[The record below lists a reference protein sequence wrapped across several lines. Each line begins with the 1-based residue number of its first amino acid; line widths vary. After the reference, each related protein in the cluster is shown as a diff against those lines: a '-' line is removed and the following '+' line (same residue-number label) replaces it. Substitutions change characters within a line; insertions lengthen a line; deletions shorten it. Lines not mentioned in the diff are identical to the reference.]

1 MDYMSNKALIIAVS
15 LIVTMTVASAVLLII
30 NQVTTIYGQVYETD
44 TSIQNTFDEFDSYD
58 NTEKTLLEF
67 LNTVKKYRNNSNVT
81 IRYNSIDFTT
91 VEEKDKEI
99 DNLKIYLQIEKEA
112 FEIQITLKEKLLLN
126 FVAFPFYIRKFIY
139 KTLKKVYHFGRQLIS
154 LITV

>member
-1 MDYMSNKALIIAVS
+1 MDYMSNKALIISVS
-15 LIVTMTVASAVLLII
+15 LIVTMAVASAVLLII

-81 IRYNSIDFTT
+81 IRYNSIDHTT
-91 VEEKDKEI
+91 VEEKDKVI
-99 DNLKIYLQIEKEA
+99 DNLKKYLNIEKDNEKISIDTVFSSSMYIA
-112 FEIQITLKEKLLLN
+112 NVEKNNNKVIISFKEK
-126 FVAFPFYIRKFIY
+126 
-139 KTLKKVYHFGRQLIS
+139 
-154 LITV
+154 

>member
-67 LNTVKKYRNNSNVT
+67 LNTIKKYRNNSNVT
-81 IRYNSIDFTT
+81 IRYNSIDHTT
-91 VEEKDKEI
+91 VEEKDKVI
-99 DNLKIYLQIEKEA
+99 DNLKKYLNIEKDNEKISIDTVFSSSMYIA
-112 FEIQITLKEKLLLN
+112 NVEKNDNKVIISFKEK
-126 FVAFPFYIRKFIY
+126 
-139 KTLKKVYHFGRQLIS
+139 
-154 LITV
+154 

>member
-15 LIVTMTVASAVLLII
+15 LIVTMTVASALLLII

-67 LNTVKKYRNNSNVT
+67 LNTLKKYRNNSNVT

-99 DNLKIYLQIEKEA
+99 DNLKIYLQIEKDNEKISIDTTFSSSMYIA
-112 FEIQITLKEKLLLN
+112 NVEKNNNKVIISFKEK
-126 FVAFPFYIRKFIY
+126 
-139 KTLKKVYHFGRQLIS
+139 
-154 LITV
+154 

>member
-15 LIVTMTVASAVLLII
+15 LIVTMAVASAVLLII

-67 LNTVKKYRNNSNVT
+67 LNTIKKYRNNSNVT

-99 DNLKIYLQIEKEA
+99 DNLKIYLKIEKDNEKISIDTTFSSSMYIA
-112 FEIQITLKEKLLLN
+112 NVEKNDNKVIISFKEK
-126 FVAFPFYIRKFIY
+126 
-139 KTLKKVYHFGRQLIS
+139 
-154 LITV
+154 

>member
-81 IRYNSIDFTT
+81 IRYNSFDYTT

-99 DNLKIYLQIEKEA
+99 DNLKIYLKIEKDNEKISIDTTFSSSMYIA
-112 FEIQITLKEKLLLN
+112 NVEKNDNKVIISFKEK
-126 FVAFPFYIRKFIY
+126 
-139 KTLKKVYHFGRQLIS
+139 
-154 LITV
+154 

>member
-67 LNTVKKYRNNSNVT
+67 LNTIKKYRNNSNVT
-81 IRYNSIDFTT
+81 IRYKSIDFTT

-99 DNLKIYLQIEKEA
+99 DTLKTYLQIEKDNEKISIDTTFSSSMYIA
-112 FEIQITLKEKLLLN
+112 NVEKNDNKVIISFKEK
-126 FVAFPFYIRKFIY
+126 
-139 KTLKKVYHFGRQLIS
+139 Q
-154 LITV
+154 

>member
-1 MDYMSNKALIIAVS
+1 MDYMSNKALISAVS
-15 LIVTMTVASAVLLII
+15 LIVTMAVASAVLLII

-81 IRYNSIDFTT
+81 IRYNSIDHTT
-91 VEEKDKEI
+91 VEEKDKVI
-99 DNLKIYLQIEKEA
+99 DNLKKYLKIEKDNEKISIDTVFSSSMYIA
-112 FEIQITLKEKLLLN
+112 NVEKNNNKVIISFKEK
-126 FVAFPFYIRKFIY
+126 
-139 KTLKKVYHFGRQLIS
+139 
-154 LITV
+154 

>member
-67 LNTVKKYRNNSNVT
+67 LNTIKKYRNNSNVT
-81 IRYNSIDFTT
+81 IRYNSIDHTT
-91 VEEKDKEI
+91 VEEKDKVI
-99 DNLKIYLQIEKEA
+99 DNLKIYLQIEKDNEKISIDTTFSSSMYIA
-112 FEIQITLKEKLLLN
+112 NVEKNDNKVIISFKEK
-126 FVAFPFYIRKFIY
+126 
-139 KTLKKVYHFGRQLIS
+139 
-154 LITV
+154 

>member
-81 IRYNSIDFTT
+81 IRYNSFDYTT

-99 DNLKIYLQIEKEA
+99 DNLKIYLKIEKDNEKISIDTTFSSSMHIA
-112 FEIQITLKEKLLLN
+112 NVEKNDNKVIISFKEK
-126 FVAFPFYIRKFIY
+126 
-139 KTLKKVYHFGRQLIS
+139 
-154 LITV
+154 

>member
-15 LIVTMTVASAVLLII
+15 LIVTMIVASAVLLII

-67 LNTVKKYRNNSNVT
+67 LNTIKKYRNNSNVT

-99 DNLKIYLQIEKEA
+99 DNLKIYLQIEKDNEKISIDTTFSSSMYIA
-112 FEIQITLKEKLLLN
+112 NVEKNDNKVIISFKEK
-126 FVAFPFYIRKFIY
+126 
-139 KTLKKVYHFGRQLIS
+139 
-154 LITV
+154 

>member
-30 NQVTTIYGQVYETD
+30 NRVTTIYGQVYETD

-99 DNLKIYLQIEKEA
+99 DNLKIYLKIEKDNEKISIDTTFSSSMYIA
-112 FEIQITLKEKLLLN
+112 NVEKNDNKVIISFKEK
-126 FVAFPFYIRKFIY
+126 
-139 KTLKKVYHFGRQLIS
+139 
-154 LITV
+154 

>member
-15 LIVTMTVASAVLLII
+15 LIVTMAVASAVLLII

-81 IRYNSIDFTT
+81 IRYNSIDHTT

-99 DNLKIYLQIEKEA
+99 DNLKKYLKIEKDNEKISIDTVFSSSMYIA
-112 FEIQITLKEKLLLN
+112 NVEKNNNKVIISFKEK
-126 FVAFPFYIRKFIY
+126 
-139 KTLKKVYHFGRQLIS
+139 
-154 LITV
+154 

>member
-15 LIVTMTVASAVLLII
+15 LIVTMAIASAVLLII
-30 NQVTTIYGQVYETD
+30 NQVVTVYGQVYETD
-44 TSIQNTFDEFDSYD
+44 TSIQSGFDEFDSYD

-67 LNTVKKYRNNSNVT
+67 LNTIKKYRNNSNVT

-99 DNLKIYLQIEKEA
+99 DNLKIYLQIEKDNEKISIDTTFSSSMYIA
-112 FEIQITLKEKLLLN
+112 NVEKNDNKVIISFKEK
-126 FVAFPFYIRKFIY
+126 
-139 KTLKKVYHFGRQLIS
+139 
-154 LITV
+154 

>member
-15 LIVTMTVASAVLLII
+15 LIVTMAIASSVLLII

-81 IRYNSIDFTT
+81 IRYNSFDYTT

-99 DNLKIYLQIEKEA
+99 DNLKIYLKIEKDNEKISIDTTFSSSMYIA
-112 FEIQITLKEKLLLN
+112 NVEKNNNKVIISFKEK
-126 FVAFPFYIRKFIY
+126 
-139 KTLKKVYHFGRQLIS
+139 
-154 LITV
+154 